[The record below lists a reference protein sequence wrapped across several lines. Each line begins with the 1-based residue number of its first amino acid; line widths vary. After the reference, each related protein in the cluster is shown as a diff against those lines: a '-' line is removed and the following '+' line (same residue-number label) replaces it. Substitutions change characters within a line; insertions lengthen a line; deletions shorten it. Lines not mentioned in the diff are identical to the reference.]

1 MDMNMDKD
9 IIRERSAFSNKN
21 SSRKLSI
28 LSQALSRAYHER
40 IEAMNNL
47 NDDKFQDPINS
58 SQLSYFND
66 IGVKKGKI
74 VRKMTDISFQQK
86 IPCLHNEALTLN
98 NIPNPQ
104 DEGVSNNNT
113 NICPS
118 RKVFDIQLPYDI
130 N

>member
-1 MDMNMDKD
+1 MNMDKD
-9 IIRERSAFSNKN
+9 IIRGRSAFFSKN
-21 SSRKLSI
+21 SSRELSI
-28 LSQALSRAYHER
+28 LSQALSRAYHKR

-58 SQLSYFND
+58 LQLSYFND

-74 VRKMTDISFQQK
+74 VRKMTDISLQQK
-86 IPCLHNEALTLN
+86 ILYLHNEALALN

-104 DEGVSNNNT
+104 DKGVSNNNT
-113 NICPS
+113 NTCS
-118 RKVFDIQLPYDI
+118 LRKVFDIQLSYDI